1 MQEALQPLA
10 EKIQRL
16 RIQRGMSLSELA
28 RHAQVSKSTVFKLER
43 AQANPS
49 MDTLWSL
56 ANALNVPFA
65 SLFVADGE
73 HPVIEVLRREL
84 ATKVVRDGR
93 GAFLGKNP
101 KHDPH
106 FVIRHVLSRHD
117 RGELEVYSVDIDP
130 GTDREAAAH
139 SNGVIEHAFGVA
151 GRIEISVGD
160 VVEQLDEGDR
170 MTFLADRPHIYR
182 ALDNRAARFVV
193 LLDYP

>member
-1 MQEALQPLA
+1 VQEALRPLA

-16 RIQRGMSLSELA
+16 RVQQGLSLSALA
-28 RHAQVSKSTVFKLER
+28 RSANVSKSTVFKLER

-65 SLFVADGE
+65 SLFVNDGE
-73 HPVIEVLRREL
+73 HPLIDVLRYDL
-84 ATKVVRDGR
+84 APKVIRDGR

-106 FVIRHVLSRHD
+106 FVVRHVLSRHE
-117 RGELEVYSVDIDP
+117 RGELEVYCVDIDP
-130 GTDREAAAH
+130 ATDRDAAPH
-139 SNGVIEHAFGVA
+139 SKGVVEHTFVVA
-151 GRIEISVGD
+151 GRVEVRVGD
-160 VVEQLDEGDR
+160 VVEQLNEGDR
-170 MTFLADRPHIYR
+170 MTFLGDRPHIYC
-182 ALDNRAARFVV
+182 ALDNHAARFVA

>member
-16 RIQRGMSLSELA
+16 RIQRGLSLSSLA
-28 RHAQVSKSTVFKLER
+28 RAANVSKSTVFKLER

-65 SLFVADGE
+65 SLFIADGE
-73 HPVIEVLRREL
+73 HPVIEVLRYES

-117 RGELEVYSVDIDP
+117 RGEVEVYSVEIDP
-130 GTDREAAAH
+130 RTDREAAAH
-139 SNGVIEHAFGVA
+139 SNGVIEHAYVNT
-151 GRIEISVGD
+151 GRIEIRVGE
-160 VVEQLDEGDR
+160 VVEQLGEGDR
-170 MTFLADRPHIYR
+170 MTFLADRPHTYR
-182 ALDNRAARFVV
+182 ALENRAARFIV